1 MSSLPDTIDGLQIE
15 IKQETRDATKG
26 LEDLSKTLQ
35 KLKQVTGGLEQ
46 SLGKVNFDK
55 LGGQIKKLSTALQ
68 PLQGFK
74 SQAGGLI
81 NSLRNFGQAA
91 DELIGF
97 TRFDKF
103 SDQIKLLATSLEP
116 LANIR
121 TQLGATL
128 QSLNEIP
135 ATTQALER
143 IDLAP
148 FGENVKKLVAALEP
162 LSTVSSKMGA
172 SLNQLSRLEQVSQQL
187 NATLSTNSL
196 ADNVVKLVKALEPLS
211 TMGKSQLRAVLSQL
225 KEIPAV
231 MEMLATTDI
240 DAFARQ
246 IERVTAALNPLVV
259 ALEKTTGRMNT
270 LSSGVRRA
278 GTSFTKFSR
287 STAMAIGKLTI
298 FGYGVRRLANI
309 LSDWITKSNE
319 YVENLHLFRLS
330 MGDATD
336 EALRF
341 AYAVSDRL
349 GLDPAQWIRYQ
360 AVFQNMA
367 TGFGIASDKAAIMSK
382 NLTQLGYDLSAVF
395 NVSYD
400 TAMRK
405 LESALAGQPRPMR
418 EWGFDLSE
426 ATLKTVALN
435 KGLTMSV
442 ENMTQMQK
450 AQLRFIHLMETAKKQ
465 NFFGDMARTIMT
477 PANALRIL
485 NQQVLLLRRALGDAL
500 MPVLVHVL
508 PYLIAA
514 VKALGTL
521 MRSLAT
527 FLGFELPTIDY
538 SDTGLG
544 AIADDAEE
552 AEGAAKKLRKAL
564 MGFDEVNVLQKD
576 AGGLGGLGGG
586 DLDLDL
592 DLSAYGYD
600 MLEPLKE
607 QMDALTERLQEPF
620 EKILKTVGL
629 IGAGMLMWK
638 ISSDVIRFFDGLSA
652 FAAGG
657 GVAGSLSPDPV
668 TVGTFATILGYFS
681 LLTVKS
687 EEFRTGLGEIA
698 RGAGVVGGAIKD
710 WIAKLSE
717 ASGALTPVSVGIH
730 HAMLGLATIAA
741 AISPVAG
748 AALAAAGITG
758 AAVEQIGASSKEA
771 YTGVKSIIKPLAGV
785 GAAAMAWGAALGM
798 AFTPVVGWIA
808 GIGAALIGTATIM
821 SQEALPAVDLL
832 GEGIGRVTK
841 ERVEPFIDAYKRLD
855 NTITMSE
862 WLDKII
868 TDDDL
873 IEIGSQ
879 LDELTSMMLQKLDA
893 DMNEELR
900 KLEPLRKIL
909 SAEKFAEMEQNIR
922 DSYEQ
927 QRKDVEA
934 GEKEILSIYARAAEE
949 GRALRE
955 EEKKRVLE
963 IRESMRDAGIG
974 YLSET
979 EEESRKILER
989 MRDEAGRLSFEQA
1002 VELINQARTAKEG
1015 AIAEAEQRYELEVA
1029 NADRM
1034 FKELKTINEAEYN
1047 ALIAEAERAKEETI
1061 AEAELQYSEILRI
1074 GKSSMGEYV
1083 RFFDEDTGKIK
1094 TKWGA
1099 MLEDLKSKFS
1109 RISEKIGTAWS
1120 NFWRGLK
1127 EKMTLPSVSIPS
1139 VGSGGGD
1146 YANLASG
1153 GSYAALA
1160 SGGIT
1165 NGPMLALIGDNPG
1178 GREVVSPLDDLV
1190 DIVVSAVGTAVA
1202 QTMQVRGGGGQGST
1216 VVLNVDGREMARAI
1230 IPGIDSERSRTGGL
1244 QVVVKPT

>member
-1 MSSLPDTIDGLQIE
+1 VSSLPNTIDSLQIE
-15 IKQETRDATKG
+15 ISQASHEAIRG
-26 LEDLSKTLQ
+26 LE
-35 KLKQVTGGLEQ
+35 
-46 SLGKVNFDK
+46 
-55 LGGQIKKLSTALQ
+55 A
-68 PLQGFK
+68 
-74 SQAGGLI
+74 
-81 NSLRNFGQAA
+81 
-91 DELIGF
+91 
-97 TRFDKF
+97 
-103 SDQIKLLATSLEP
+103 
-116 LANIR
+116 
-121 TQLGATL
+121 
-128 QSLNEIP
+128 
-135 ATTQALER
+135 
-143 IDLAP
+143 
-148 FGENVKKLVAALEP
+148 
-162 LSTVSSKMGA
+162 
-172 SLNQLSRLEQVSQQL
+172 L
-187 NATLSTNSL
+187 NATLYRLKAATGGAETGLAKLPASLNRVNSSF
-196 ADNVVKLVKALEPLS
+196 K
-211 TMGKSQLRAVLSQL
+211 R
-225 KEIPAV
+225 
-231 MEMLATTDI
+231 
-240 DAFARQ
+240 F
-246 IERVTAALNPLVV
+246 
-259 ALEKTTGRMNT
+259 
-270 LSSGVRRA
+270 SSG
-278 GTSFTKFSR
+278 GIS
-287 STAMAIGKLTI
+287 MAIGKLTL
-298 FGYGVRRLANI
+298 FGYGIRRLANI
-309 LSDWITKSNE
+309 MSDWVMKSNE

-341 AYAVSDRL
+341 AYVVQDKL
-349 GLDPAQWIRYQ
+349 GIDPSQWIRYQ
-360 AVFQNMA
+360 GVFQNMA

-395 NVSYD
+395 NVDYD

-465 NFFGDMARTIMT
+465 NFFGDMARTIVT

-485 NQQVLLLRRALGDAL
+485 NQQVSLLKRALGDVL
-500 MPVLVHVL
+500 MPVLVRVL

-538 SDTGLG
+538 SSTGLG
-544 AIADDAEE
+544 AITDDAEE
-552 AEGAAKKLRKAL
+552 AEGAAKKLRNAL

-576 AGGLGGLGGG
+576 AGGLGGLVGG
-586 DLDLDL
+586 DLDL

-607 QMDALTERLQEPF
+607 QMDALTERLQKPF
-620 EKILKTVGL
+620 ENVLKTVGL
-629 IGAGMLMWK
+629 IGAGMLLWK
-638 ISSDVIRFFDGLSA
+638 ISSGVIGFFNTLSA

-657 GVAGSLSPDPV
+657 GLAGALSPGAASAA
-668 TVGTFATILGYFS
+668 VGTFATILGYFT

-687 EEFRTGLGEIA
+687 EDFRIGLGEIA
-698 RGAGVVGGAIKD
+698 RGASVVGGAIKD
-710 WIAKLSE
+710 WTAKLSE
-717 ASGALTPVSVGIH
+717 ANGALTPVSVNIH
-730 HAMLGLATIAA
+730 HAMLGLAALAATIN
-741 AISPVAG
+741 PVAG
-748 AALAAAGITG
+748 AVLGAVGLAGMEI
-758 AAVEQIGASSKEA
+758 EKIGASSKEA
-771 YTGVKSIIKPLAGV
+771 YTGLESIIKPLAGV
-785 GAAAMAWGAALGM
+785 GAASTAMGVAAGM
-798 AFTPVVGWIA
+798 AFAPVVGWIV
-808 GIGAALIGTATIM
+808 GIGTALIGTATIM
-821 SQEALPAVDLL
+821 SQKAMPALDLL

-841 ERVEPFIDAYKRLD
+841 ERVEPFIEAYKRLD

-873 IEIGSQ
+873 IKIGSQ

-922 DSYEQ
+922 DSYER

-934 GEKEILSIYARAAEE
+934 GEKEILTIYARAAEE

-963 IRESMRDAGIG
+963 IRESMRDAGIR

-1002 VELINQARTAKEG
+1002 TELINQARTAKEG
-1015 AIAEAEQRYELEVA
+1015 TIAEAEQRYQLEVA

-1034 FKELKTINEAEYN
+1034 FKELKTINETEYN
-1047 ALIAEAERAKEETI
+1047 ALIAEAERAREKTI
-1061 AEAELQYSEILRI
+1061 TEAELQYSEILRI
-1074 GKSSMGEYV
+1074 GKESMGEYV

-1094 TKWGA
+1094 TKWE
-1099 MLEDLKSKFS
+1099 MTLDNLKSTFA
-1109 RISEKIGTAWS
+1109 RISESIGNAWRS
-1120 NFWRGLK
+1120 FWSGLRSS
-1127 EKMTLPSVSIPS
+1127 MSLPSVSIPS
-1139 VGSGGGD
+1139 VGTGGG
-1146 YANLASG
+1146 G
-1153 GSYAALA
+1153 FTALA

-1178 GREVVSPLDDLV
+1178 GREVVSPLDDLMGMMKV
-1190 DIVVSAVGTAVA
+1190 AIQDSGTGGNSGPTTIIVKIGEDTITEKVINNINRRSRISGE
-1202 QTMQVRGGGGQGST
+1202 T
-1216 VVLNVDGREMARAI
+1216 VV
-1230 IPGIDSERSRTGGL
+1230 
-1244 QVVVKPT
+1244 VV